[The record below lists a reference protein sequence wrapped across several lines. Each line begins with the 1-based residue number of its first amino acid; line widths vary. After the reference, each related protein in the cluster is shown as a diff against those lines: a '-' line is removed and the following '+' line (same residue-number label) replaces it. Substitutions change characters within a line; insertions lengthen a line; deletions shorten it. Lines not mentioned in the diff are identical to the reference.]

1 MTPPTASQPRPLS
14 AVEHAHFTFLGH
26 ELLEFPVVVDD
37 PHELLELGAVLGRL
51 LVHLLLQGQHLGLS
65 IIPGDGKGEGQG
77 QRGCVHILQRFI
89 TVRAYV
95 FNAFAVLKLFK
106 LL

>member
-1 MTPPTASQPRPLS
+1 M
-14 AVEHAHFTFLGH
+14 
-26 ELLEFPVVVDD
+26 VDD

-77 QRGCVHILQRFI
+77 
-89 TVRAYV
+89 
-95 FNAFAVLKLFK
+95 
-106 LL
+106 